1 MIMGIATKGIL
12 QKKRSEILAKTMA
25 ETAAATYGGADVSW
39 AFVALKPMAFVIV
52 GSVNL
57 VPAEELSWLL

>member
-12 QKKRSEILAKTMA
+12 QKNRSEILAKTMA
-25 ETAAATYGGADVSW
+25 EIAAATYGGAETSW
-39 AFVALKPMAFVIV
+39 AFVVVNPIAFVKV

-57 VPAEELSWLL
+57 VPGDY